1 MTQTRRTVTFR
12 IDDEL
17 YDGLQLVWDRDGVP
31 VSEQIR
37 RSIHD
42 WLEKHG
48 VSLKKTKRKR
58 AGTRKRS

>member
-1 MTQTRRTVTFR
+1 MTPQRRTVTFR

-17 YDGLQLVWDRDGVP
+17 FDGLQMVWDRDGVP

-37 RSIHD
+37 RAVHE
-42 WLEKHG
+42 WLEKRG
-48 VSLKKTKRKR
+48 VSVKKTERKR